1 MDYRITDIPTKQDK
15 DEIFQELL
23 KYNLERIECKDIKE
37 LGIFLEDE
45 QGKKV
50 AGIVGDTHGNWLEVE
65 YLWVSETL
73 RGQDIGTDIIS
84 KAELIAK
91 ERGCKYV
98 FLNTFSFQAKGFY
111 LKIGYQEV
119 FSLEEYP
126 LTGERHYFI
135 KKL

>member
-1 MDYRITDIPTKQDK
+1 MNYRITDIPTEQDK

>member
-1 MDYRITDIPTKQDK
+1 MNYRITDIPTKQDK

-50 AGIVGDTHGNWLEVE
+50 AGIVGDTHGNWLEIE